1 VGKLGKDLYDKA
13 CGICHDAEHRATM
26 VPNLHAL
33 NHDTNLD
40 FWKTWASQ
48 GKLGSLMPAFAAA
61 EGGPLDDAQIK
72 SLAQYLA
79 STIPAHA
86 VVPAAVK

>member
-1 VGKLGKDLYDKA
+1 
-13 CGICHDAEHRATM
+13 M
-26 VPNLHAL
+26 VADLHAL

-40 FWKTWASQ
+40 FWKTWTSQ
-48 GKLGSLMPAFAAA
+48 GKPGSLMPAFAAS
-61 EGGPLDDAQIK
+61 EGGPLNDAQIN

-86 VVPAAVK
+86 MKSAAVK